1 MDINKYCAMT
11 PDTLLQNISS
21 LPPIARREVFDFI
34 EFLLKKYPN
43 ETPEVLENNTDEIS
57 TFGKEFI
64 DARLEKMQ
72 TSSQLKNW
80 EEIRDGLLT
89 EKNW

>member
-1 MDINKYCAMT
+1 MDINKDCAMT

-43 ETPEVLENNTDEIS
+43 ETSEVLENNTDEIS
-57 TFGKEFI
+57 TFGKDFI
-64 DARLEKMQ
+64 DARLQKMQ
-72 TSSQLKNW
+72 TSSPMKNW

>member
-1 MDINKYCAMT
+1 MDINNDCDMT

-43 ETPEVLENNTDEIS
+43 EASEVLENNTDEIS

-64 DARLEKMQ
+64 DARLQKMQ
-72 TSSQLKNW
+72 TSSPLKNW
-80 EEIRDGLLT
+80 EDIRNGLLT

>member
-1 MDINKYCAMT
+1 MDINNDCDMT

-34 EFLLKKYPN
+34 EFLLKKYTK
-43 ETPEVLENNTDEIS
+43 ETSEVLEDNSNEIS
-57 TFGKEFI
+57 TFGEEFI